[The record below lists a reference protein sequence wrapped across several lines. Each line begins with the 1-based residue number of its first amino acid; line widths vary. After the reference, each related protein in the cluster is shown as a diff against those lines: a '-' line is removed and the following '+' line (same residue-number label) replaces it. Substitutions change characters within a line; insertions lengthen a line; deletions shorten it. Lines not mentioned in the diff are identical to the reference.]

1 MRRHLWPPLV
11 AVCLLLAIA
20 TAHADCAWI
29 LWQATTNTLQAPS
42 EPTTWNTPLA
52 CPSRDACVAVIDE
65 YVRQWERAR
74 TPQQSVSRATTGT
87 SAEFVT
93 TPGDVGRTVIV
104 RRHCLPDTVDPRG
117 PKSK

>member
-1 MRRHLWPPLV
+1 MRRPVWPPLV
-11 AVCLLLAIA
+11 ALCLLLAIA

-29 LWQATTNTLQAPS
+29 LWQETTNTLQAPS
-42 EPTTWNTPLA
+42 ETTTWNTPLA
-52 CPSRDACVAVIDE
+52 YPSRDACVAVIDE

-117 PKSK
+117 PKTK